1 MRYAVKILLCLAL
14 LSGCRA
20 QGVRGYWDQFPLLE
34 DDIRLSEDR
43 FADFAELA
51 VKAPEADAIAAID
64 VLFDKLK
71 KDSVAYYVYSDWI
84 DAAFYSLYSPCRNAT
99 LYNKAVERI
108 VTDAV
113 LQTYECEPF
122 LKRREWIGYNRPG
135 DKAVVPGRSSITERT
150 LVLVLDLSC
159 PSCHKALE
167 KLSSDPEWA
176 GTRHLAVCFGPETHP
191 VHPDWD
197 FLFDNNSAAIFDPQM
212 TPIYF
217 VVAADGS
224 VEKGYTM
231 AL

>member
-64 VLFDKLK
+64 VLFDRLK

-113 LQTYECEPF
+113 LQTDECEPF
-122 LKRREWIGYNRPG
+122 LKRREWIGYNRLG

-159 PSCHKALE
+159 PSCRQVLDILA
-167 KLSSDPEWA
+167 SDPEWA
-176 GTRHLAVCFGPETHP
+176 DVHRLAVCFGHGSLPSGSGWE
-191 VHPDWD
+191 
-197 FLFDNNSAAIFDPQM
+197 FLSDNNAAAVFDPQL

-217 VVAADGS
+217 VVAADGT
-224 VEKGYTM
+224 VEKGYTL

>member
-1 MRYAVKILLCLAL
+1 MEQKAFNFREIQAREERLAPGHRMCAGCGGTIAVRNVLKAL
-14 LSGCRA
+14 H
-20 QGVRGYWDQFPLLE
+20 
-34 DDIRLSEDR
+34 
-43 FADFAELA
+43 
-51 VKAPEADAIAAID
+51 
-64 VLFDKLK
+64 
-71 KDSVAYYVYSDWI
+71 
-84 DAAFYSLYSPCRNAT
+84 
-99 LYNKAVERI
+99 
-108 VTDAV
+108 
-113 LQTYECEPF
+113 
-122 LKRREWIGYNRPG
+122 PG

-159 PSCHKALE
+159 PSCQKALE

-191 VHPDWD
+191 VHPDWE

-212 TPIYF
+212 TPIFF